1 MSAQPQDTAPATP
14 NGKRRRALL
23 ILATLFT
30 LLASGGG
37 YYWFYYGRWQVTTDN
52 AYVGGNVVQITPQI
66 AGTVVRVLAD
76 DTDLVEQGQ
85 PLVQLDDADAQV
97 QLQLAEANLADAVRA
112 RDCEDA
118 PLLGLMA

>member
-76 DTDLVEQGQ
+76 DRPHGVKRLQ
-85 PLVQLDDADAQV
+85 PRPGEVP
-97 QLQLAEANLADAVRA
+97 RH
-112 RDCEDA
+112 RTIM
-118 PLLGLMA
+118 PG